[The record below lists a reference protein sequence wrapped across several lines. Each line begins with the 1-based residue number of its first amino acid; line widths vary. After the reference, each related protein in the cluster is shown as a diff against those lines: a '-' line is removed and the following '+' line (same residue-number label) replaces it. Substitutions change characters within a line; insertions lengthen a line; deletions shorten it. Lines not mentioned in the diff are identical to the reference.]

1 MLRSSAPTALQEVS
15 SNHFVAH
22 LGEATVEVEARLR
35 QWGAGCV
42 EHSLVRNGSN
52 HASLYFA
59 RAESRTV
66 RQMQS
71 LLRTLSSRWKLPL
84 GKLEAG
90 WLQALTDDEFRAAVP
105 AGQNTERA
113 AAPQCAMAA
122 STRCGPAPDSAETA
136 YLQSLSP
143 DFGRRSHALLAS
155 LRAQA
160 AC

>member
-1 MLRSSAPTALQEVS
+1 MA
-15 SNHFVAH
+15 
-22 LGEATVEVEARLR
+22 
-35 QWGAGCV
+35 
-42 EHSLVRNGSN
+42 HSLVRNGSN

-105 AGQNTERA
+105 AGQTTERV
-113 AAPQCAMAA
+113 AAPQCEVAA
-122 STRCGPAPDSAETA
+122 PPRCAPAPNSAETT
-136 YLQSLSP
+136 YLLSLSP
-143 DFGRRSHALLAS
+143 DFAARSHALLAS